1 MEADCLNERE
11 KAAVLWAEH
20 VTKNTARNRDDIF
33 EIIKKVYSESEI
45 VELTAISC
53 LFNLVNRFQDSLQV
67 QLEDEDEVNKIKK
80 SVQVDTDKLQSYVTE
95 IINDWPKEF
104 PEPIHF
110 GRAVRWLESEV
121 QLWIKDQVRTHRN
134 STS

>member
-1 MEADCLNERE
+1 MKTDCLNPRE

-20 VTKNTARNRDDIF
+20 VTKNTARDRDDIF
-33 EIIKKVYSESEI
+33 EIVKKEYNESEI

-80 SVQVDTDKLQSYVTE
+80 SVQVDTDKLKSYVSE
-95 IINDWPKEF
+95 IIDDWPKEF
-104 PEPIHF
+104 PEPK
-110 GRAVRWLESEV
+110 S
-121 QLWIKDQVRTHRN
+121 
-134 STS
+134 

>member
-45 VELTAISC
+45 VELTAIKQFFPIYVSTRYGR
-53 LFNLVNRFQDSLQV
+53 LFLTLLQ
-67 QLEDEDEVNKIKK
+67 
-80 SVQVDTDKLQSYVTE
+80 
-95 IINDWPKEF
+95 
-104 PEPIHF
+104 
-110 GRAVRWLESEV
+110 
-121 QLWIKDQVRTHRN
+121 
-134 STS
+134 

>member
-1 MEADCLNERE
+1 THNTALGQAAGITEEQVQTITSDNYMESDCLNERE

-33 EIIKKVYSESEI
+33 EIVKKVYSESEI

-95 IINDWPKEF
+95 IIDDWPKEF
-104 PEPIHF
+104 PEPK
-110 GRAVRWLESEV
+110 S
-121 QLWIKDQVRTHRN
+121 
-134 STS
+134 

>member
-20 VTKNTARNRDDIF
+20 VTKNTAKNRDDVF
-33 EIIKKVYSESEI
+33 EKIKKVYTESEI

-53 LFNLVNRFQDSLQV
+53 LFNFVNRFQDSLQV
-67 QLEDEDEVNKIKK
+67 QLENEEEVNKIKK

-95 IINDWPKEF
+95 IIDDWPKEF
-104 PEPIHF
+104 PEPK
-110 GRAVRWLESEV
+110 S
-121 QLWIKDQVRTHRN
+121 
-134 STS
+134 